1 MAHQLEVLNARITA
15 TATLTITC
23 DSSANPEASKPTL
36 RSVRDLSVHRR
47 ALRFIDI
54 VATYTDA
61 ILAEASRGSGEF
73 PAAGNRGP
81 I

>member
-1 MAHQLEVLNARITA
+1 MALQLEVLNARITA

-36 RSVRDLSVHRR
+36 RSVRDLQDLSVHRR

-61 ILAEASRGSGEF
+61 ILAEASRGSGEQ
-73 PAAGNRGP
+73 PCGWK
-81 I
+81 